1 VPRTLTTIA
10 ATIAA
15 VLAAA
20 GSASAATMQPDPLFG
35 SEPVELGAGS
45 VTSLFGYAD
54 AGGDDLRVAI
64 HAGNTACAATAAAD
78 PGPLRVDQRV
88 ADDYSVDVPVSEQ
101 LGPQTLCAWIERGGA
116 PAAPPVSV
124 AFQVVAPRAD
134 LALGPPVVA
143 HRGLPFTLAI
153 QAGSE
158 GNDRRVFG
166 TLVAG
171 TTCPATPTGA
181 PAGIAA
187 LPPAGWPLSSPKDLV
202 TAPLKPAPGT
212 YRLCAWV
219 QPSATAVPEASA
231 SLAVTIPAR
240 RTRTK
245 VETSNWINKHGTSAH
260 GAVYV
265 AGAVRGTVVLEAA
278 TDVVGSPWHPVK
290 RLSIAGWRHTT
301 TCHAVCEV
309 STSARHLRIRVP
321 VGFNVR
327 ARFLGTPD
335 AAPSRSQFISVMPW

>member
-1 VPRTLTTIA
+1 VPRTLFTIA
-10 ATIAA
+10 ATVAA
-15 VLAAA
+15 MLAAC

-35 SEPVELGAGS
+35 SAPVELGAGS

-54 AGGDDLRVAI
+54 AGGDDVRVAI
-64 HAGNTACAATAAAD
+64 HAGGAPCAATAATD
-78 PGPLRVDQRV
+78 PGPLRIDQRV
-88 ADDYSVDVPVSEQ
+88 TDDYSVDVPVSEA

-116 PAAPPVSV
+116 AAAQPVSV
-124 AFQVVAPRAD
+124 AFDVIAPRAD
-134 LALGPPVVA
+134 LALGPPVVG
-143 HRGLPFTLAI
+143 HRGLPFTLGI
-153 QAGSE
+153 QASSE
-158 GNDRRVFG
+158 GSDRRVFG

-171 TTCPATPTGA
+171 AACPAAPTGA
-181 PAGIAA
+181 PAGIPA
-187 LPPAGWPLSSPKDLV
+187 LAPAGWPLSSPKDLV
-202 TAPLKPAPGT
+202 TVALKPGPGV

-219 QPSATAVPEASA
+219 APTASAVPEASA
-231 SLAVTIPAR
+231 AVAVTIPAR

-245 VETSNWINKHGTSAH
+245 IETSNWVNKQGTSAH

-265 AGAVRGTVVLEAA
+265 AGAIRGTVLIEAA

-290 RLSIAGWRHTT
+290 RFSIAGWRHTT
-301 TCHAVCEV
+301 TCHSLCEV

-335 AAPSRSQFISVMPW
+335 AAPSRSQFMSVMPW